1 MSVLVKKILS
11 GGLMASKGRK
21 KIKDLV
27 EMLESPEDTGYIGG
41 DFEDMM
47 EEMEREFSLSEE
59 EDEEQF
65 EEEEEY

>member
-1 MSVLVKKILS
+1 
-11 GGLMASKGRK
+11 MAKRGRK

-47 EEMEREFSLSEE
+47 EEMERELSLLE
-59 EDEEQF
+59 EDEEEF
-65 EEEEEY
+65 EDEDY